1 MARGTRIGIG
11 LWVLAAA
18 ALAVSLIQPGEPEP
32 EGWFSY
38 VPLDVDSLPPA
49 DLDGPAAL
57 DPALWLGIAI
67 GLAFAGAV
75 VLLVGRRVGSGRS
88 NGGH

>member
-1 MARGTRIGIG
+1 MARATHLGIG

-18 ALAVSLIQPGEPEP
+18 ALAVSLLEPGKPDP

-57 DPALWLGIAI
+57 DPQLWLGIAI

-75 VLLVGRRVGSGRS
+75 VLLLGRRSS
-88 NGGH
+88 